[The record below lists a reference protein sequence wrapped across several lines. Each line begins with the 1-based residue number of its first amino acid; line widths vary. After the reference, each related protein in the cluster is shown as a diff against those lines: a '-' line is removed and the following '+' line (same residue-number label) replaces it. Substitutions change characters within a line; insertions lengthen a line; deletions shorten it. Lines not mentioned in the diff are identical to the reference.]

1 MAPTFK
7 QVYSGD
13 TIILSCDNSTG
24 KVKWFFNTTEDQ
36 NQANKTWSIGAVSAK
51 NSGSYQCENNGQKS
65 DNFIITVLGKY
76 TMPTP
81 ECLSLMDI
89 SFQLSGIKC
98 G

>member
-1 MAPTFK
+1 MVLTFK

-13 TIILSCDNSTG
+13 TIILSCDNSIG
-24 KVKWFFNTTEDQ
+24 KVKWFFNKVEDQ
-36 NQANKTWSIGAVSAK
+36 NQANKTWSIRAVSAK

-65 DNFIITVLGKY
+65 DNFNITVQGKY
-76 TMPTP
+76 TTPTP